1 MPATATSDW
10 KELASRAGDGL
21 EVSLFWSKSAD
32 RVRVSVSDA
41 RFEECFD
48 LDIAKK
54 DALAAFHHPFAYAA
68 VRRRRAS
75 RRRPSSSGSRSSG
88 PTCSRS
94 RPRTG

>member
-1 MPATATSDW
+1 MPATAISDW

-54 DALAAFHHPFAYAA
+54 DALPAFHHPFAYAA
-68 VRRRRAS
+68 VHS
-75 RRRPSSSGSRSSG
+75 LGSGAEHERVSL
-88 PTCSRS
+88 PQHC
-94 RPRTG
+94 